1 MNQNNDFMKQIT
13 DTLYKDVV
21 QKLEPPLPQVPPND
35 KNNTTNPII
44 DTQPPLPPSVEN
56 VEGDD
61 EEGIEFKNV
70 PGEKDT
76 EEEDTEED
84 EEGIQFKN
92 VPGEKD
98 TEEEDTEEEDTE
110 EDEEGI
116 QFKNVPGEKD
126 TEEGDTGEEGG
137 DGEEEDTEEEDGD
150 TGEEEEDTEE
160 EEEDTEEEE
169 EDTEEGDT
177 GEEGG
182 DGEEETTQPTIRA
195 NSLNFDAIIEENE
208 LLLTGNS
215 MEEQQK
221 IVNAALAALLASKQP
236 TDEIP
241 IDDKASQQQIVNA
254 ALAALLAS
262 KQPTE
267 EIPID
272 DKANQ
277 QQIVNAALAAL
288 LASKQTSDEGIPID
302 DKAIQQQLVNAA
314 LAALLASKQT
324 LNDKGQIKPN
334 QRLSQMLQRLEQT
347 KQSGLSGI
355 STMKASMKEMYKNIP
370 TIEMPK
376 FMANIFEGLLE
387 PDLEYYNVPES
398 INNKIATTYND
409 YKVVA
414 IKCNSWDE
422 NKYCKEEGGK
432 YYLYSSK
439 DDNPKII
446 VLDAK
451 GEEIK

>member
-1 MNQNNDFMKQIT
+1 MKQLT

-44 DTQPPLPPSVEN
+44 DTQPLVAPPLPPSVEN
-56 VEGDD
+56 VEGED
-61 EEGIEFKNV
+61 EEGSEFHDV
-70 PGEKDT
+70 PGEDEEEEGDT
-76 EEEDTEED
+76 EEE
-84 EEGIQFKN
+84 EG
-92 VPGEKD
+92 D
-98 TEEEDTEEEDTE
+98 TEEEGGEEKDGDTEEEGGE
-110 EDEEGI
+110 E
-116 QFKNVPGEKD
+116 
-126 TEEGDTGEEGG
+126 EEGDTEEG
-137 DGEEEDTEEEDGD
+137 DGEEEDGDTEEEE
-150 TGEEEEDTEE
+150 GEEEEDK
-160 EEEDTEEEE
+160 
-169 EDTEEGDT
+169 
-177 GEEGG
+177 
-182 DGEEETTQPTIRA
+182 EETTQPTIRA
-195 NSLNFDAIIEENE
+195 NSLNFDAIIDENE

-324 LNDKGQIKPN
+324 LDDKGQIKPN

-355 STMKASMKEMYKNIP
+355 STMKDSMKEMYKNIP

-398 INNKIATTYND
+398 ITSKISESYND

-439 DDNPKII
+439 DDKPKII